1 MRCPGTGHQE
11 KRWKTTEEAAMTA
24 GQETVATT
32 AEEIPKEIIRMTGTA
47 DSQPR
52 PRSEGRESS
61 EAKTAS

>member
-1 MRCPGTGHQE
+1 
-11 KRWKTTEEAAMTA
+11 MTA

-47 DSQPR
+47 DSQLR

>member
-1 MRCPGTGHQE
+1 
-11 KRWKTTEEAAMTA
+11 MTA